1 MGAFLKQAIL
11 SNVVGS
17 IDDIVNEWIET
28 ERNKVDGE
36 DKKEQSISSST
47 IPTNFNASQLPFN
60 GNESLAKAEAVMF
73 IFKVEYSLPI
83 HSLV

>member
-28 ERNKVDGE
+28 EKNKADGE
-36 DKKEQSISSST
+36 DKKEQSISAST
-47 IPTNFNASQLPFN
+47 IATNFNATQLPFN
-60 GNESLAKAEAVMF
+60 GNE
-73 IFKVEYSLPI
+73 I
-83 HSLV
+83 